1 MRVERIA
8 QLFDAGLGGFEAG
21 DDALFKEAGYEELH
35 FKLRRVEGLAGSV
48 VAFFDHGAEG
58 FELAE
63 SLTGGALADVE
74 TLGDLFHRYG
84 LFAGEKE
91 AVDLPVGFGVAE
103 EFGEVGEYFD
113 KTGFVISWEHGGWSG
128 GHSGGFQI

>member
-1 MRVERIA
+1 MRVESDA
-8 QLFDAGLGGFEAG
+8 EGFDAGLGGFEAG

-48 VAFFDHGAEG
+48 VALFDHGTES

-63 SLTGGALADVE
+63 SLTGRALADAQALRDV
-74 TLGDLFHRYG
+74 FHG
-84 LFAGEKE
+84 HGCFAGEEE
-91 AVDLPVGFGVAE
+91 AVDLSVGFRVAE

-113 KTGFVISWEHGGWSG
+113 EAGFVISGEHGGLSG